1 MGGLFWKTKNDP
13 PVFICQPGGLEPIPE
28 VRMPLD
34 EALLSSAGRPVSE
47 SKFCFF
53 YARAK
58 ASRSLSCILSFVVL
72 FLQKNLSFVV
82 LFLQK
87 KLVMPELGIQIS
99 LLHFVFCRPVSPEAW
114 FVFCSLF
121 FVVLFLQNLGIG
133 E

>member
-72 FLQKNLSFVV
+72 FLQK
-82 LFLQK
+82 